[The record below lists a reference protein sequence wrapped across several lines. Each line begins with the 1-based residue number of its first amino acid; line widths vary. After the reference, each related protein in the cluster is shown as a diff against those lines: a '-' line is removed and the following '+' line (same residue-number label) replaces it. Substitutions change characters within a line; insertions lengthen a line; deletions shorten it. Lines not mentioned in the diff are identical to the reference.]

1 MNKYWFNIKY
11 LEDGSMKNV
20 DFENIN
26 GWVNLNEE
34 FLLCNN
40 ETFDVVEAKLKE
52 LENWKNNKVYR
63 EVDNEGQSQISV
75 RWVIIGNIT
84 EGVSRTKAQLVAQG
98 FEGMDGNTIRKDS
111 STCGKENLRL
121 ILLIINLNG
130 QKINTMDI
138 KSVFLYGK
146 PIERDVYLKPPKE
159 AHTRKIL
166 KMNTIVYGLG
176 DAPRAWYVCVKE
188 LLKTGGIKNK
198 YDNAIF

>member
-1 MNKYWFNIKY
+1 MINQIDLHTDHSDMVILQKKNRIVPSLGSKVTYEDPDINEWRKAIILCRAGKSSGMDKYWFNIKY
-11 LEDGSMKNV
+11 LEDGSMKDV

-98 FEGMDGNTIRKDS
+98 FEEMDGNTIRKDS

-121 ILLIINLNG
+121 
-130 QKINTMDI
+130 T
-138 KSVFLYGK
+138 Y
-146 PIERDVYLKPPKE
+146 
-159 AHTRKIL
+159 
-166 KMNTIVYGLG
+166 
-176 DAPRAWYVCVKE
+176 
-188 LLKTGGIKNK
+188 
-198 YDNAIF
+198 

>member
-1 MNKYWFNIKY
+1 MWKRK
-11 LEDGSMKNV
+11 
-20 DFENIN
+20 FEI
-26 GWVNLNEE
+26 
-34 FLLCNN
+34 
-40 ETFDVVEAKLKE
+40 D
-52 LENWKNNKVYR
+52 
-63 EVDNEGQSQISV
+63 
-75 RWVIIGNIT
+75 
-84 EGVSRTKAQLVAQG
+84 
-98 FEGMDGNTIRKDS
+98 
-111 STCGKENLRL
+111 
-121 ILLIINLNG
+121 LLIINLNG

>member
-1 MNKYWFNIKY
+1 MILSRAGKSSGMNKYWFNIKD

-26 GWVNLNEE
+26 GWENLNEE

-98 FEGMDGNTIRKDS
+98 FEEMDGNTIRKDS
-111 STCGKENLRL
+111 PTCGKENLRL

-130 QKINTMDI
+130 WKINTMDI
-138 KSVFLYGK
+138 KSVFL
-146 PIERDVYLKPPKE
+146 
-159 AHTRKIL
+159 
-166 KMNTIVYGLG
+166 
-176 DAPRAWYVCVKE
+176 
-188 LLKTGGIKNK
+188 
-198 YDNAIF
+198 

>member
-11 LEDGSMKNV
+11 LENGSMKNV

-40 ETFDVVEAKLKE
+40 KTFDVVEAKLKE

-98 FEGMDGNTIRKDS
+98 FEEMDGNTIRKDS

-198 YDNAIF
+198 YDNSIF